1 MYMSIFVIV
10 AVAQLLSCVHL
21 FAAPWTAALQASLSP
36 TISQFALSWCV
47 YIYIYIYKYTYMDIW
62 IYMDLS

>member
-1 MYMSIFVIV
+1 MSIFVIV

-36 TISQFALSWCV
+36 TISQSLLKFMSIELVCI
-47 YIYIYIYKYTYMDIW
+47 YIYIYIC
-62 IYMDLS
+62 IYI